1 MELLRQKCKGLLA
14 AERDDFSRQ
23 LNDLKGEARAR
34 EKKLHMENRR
44 LADERVSEEGS
55 FKEILGQQEE
65 EYEDELRQLI
75 AAAENELVNERE
87 TITKLRTLV
96 QMKNTKVDQ
105 LKKKLMELSNIFRAR
120 QGVLDAERKV
130 GSYSDPYPSY
140 IADSCIISATLSITY
155 LSYPPSRPPI
165 PMYTT

>member
-75 AAAENELVNERE
+75 AAAENELVCDY
-87 TITKLRTLV
+87 L
-96 QMKNTKVDQ
+96 
-105 LKKKLMELSNIFRAR
+105 
-120 QGVLDAERKV
+120 
-130 GSYSDPYPSY
+130 
-140 IADSCIISATLSITY
+140 TLSPYNTPVCRS
-155 LSYPPSRPPI
+155 L
-165 PMYTT
+165 

>member
-75 AAAENELVNERE
+75 AAAENELVC
-87 TITKLRTLV
+87 
-96 QMKNTKVDQ
+96 
-105 LKKKLMELSNIFRAR
+105 
-120 QGVLDAERKV
+120 
-130 GSYSDPYPSY
+130 Y
-140 IADSCIISATLSITY
+140 Y
-155 LSYPPSRPPI
+155 LLI
-165 PMYTT
+165 